1 MKHHGISLK
10 AKKRVFTW
18 MWLFV
23 AFLIIKLVGYGTALS
38 NGGGHDGLF
47 IPY

>member
-1 MKHHGISLK
+1 MKKVLITIGVIV
-10 AKKRVFTW
+10 AVII
-18 MWLFV
+18 V